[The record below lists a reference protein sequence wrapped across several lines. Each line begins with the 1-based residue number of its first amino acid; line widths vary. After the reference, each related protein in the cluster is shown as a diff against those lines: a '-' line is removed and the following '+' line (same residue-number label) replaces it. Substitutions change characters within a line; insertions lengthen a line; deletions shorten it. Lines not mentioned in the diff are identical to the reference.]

1 MCSLDAAQ
9 RGLDVAMDVLASH
22 LPFLKRLMTFHIN
35 VTSVQKICLQLLLQ
49 LSSHSA
55 AMAASTSAECS
66 SCVAKVM
73 QAHAGDERIQ
83 SDCYLLLGTLA
94 EQRVLAETP
103 WFCEPLVSTVLH
115 HCLAEMR
122 KAPSSLELQDDGLY
136 LLACFAMHSAASVEA
151 ILSANGL
158 DVVKQAMQ
166 RFTDVE
172 DVQDSGCRAI
182 SALARSSANVVKR
195 LLAANIVELLI
206 ASMVGHPSN
215 ANVQVRR

>member
-1 MCSLDAAQ
+1 M
-9 RGLDVAMDVLASH
+9 GVLASH
-22 LPFLKRLMTFHIN
+22 LPFLKRLMTFHIK

-49 LSSHSA
+49 LSNNSA

-73 QAHAGDERIQ
+73 QAHSGDETIQ
-83 SDCYLLLGTLA
+83 SDCFLLLGMLA
-94 EQRVLAETP
+94 EQSVLAPP

-115 HCLAEMR
+115 HGLSEMC
-122 KAPSSLELQDDGLY
+122 KAPSSLEVQDDGLY
-136 LLACFAMHSAASVEA
+136 LLACFAMHSAAAVEA

-158 DVVKQAMQ
+158 HVVKQAMQ

-182 SALARSSANVVKR
+182 SALARSSANAVKR

-206 ASMVGHPSN
+206 ASMIGHPSN